1 MCKGHDAVREIPWE
15 RWDVDEHYDA
25 NPNAIGNVMYVRE
38 GGFMC
43 NAEAFDAKF
52 FGIAPAEVH
61 AMDPQQ
67 RLLLDVGMLS
77 LSSAGFTKPSLA
89 GLEVGVF
96 VGVGSPDFRDES
108 ARDQVSSLLL
118 LSCFKAVAD

>member
-1 MCKGHDAVREIPWE
+1 MSGVPAIRWTLSSLIDPTELSSVLASCVR
-15 RWDVDEHYDA
+15 H
-25 NPNAIGNVMYVRE
+25 
-38 GGFMC
+38 GGFILGAQRFD
-43 NAEAFDAKF
+43 NRAF
-52 FGIAPAEVH
+52 GTSPASAG